1 MTESIELV
9 KLRGCK
15 TEEEQLCKIGE
26 EFGEV
31 IEAFREYKRTG
42 CSEHFKEELIDLMQV
57 SFTMLN
63 KIGYTAEDNIKHLR
77 KMEVYKVTKNY

>member
-1 MTESIELV
+1 MTKSVELAIL
-9 KLRGCK
+9 KGCK
-15 TEEEQLCKIGE
+15 TDAEQLCKIGE
-26 EFGEV
+26 EFEEV
-31 IEAFREYKRTG
+31 IEAYREYKRTG

-63 KIGYTAEDNIKHLR
+63 KVGYTAEDNVKHLR

>member
-1 MTESIELV
+1 MTEKLELV
-9 KLRGCK
+9 KLKGCK
-15 TEEEQLCKIGE
+15 TEAEQLCKIGE

-42 CSEHFKEELIDLMQV
+42 NPDHFKEELIDLMQV

-63 KIGYTAEDNIKHLR
+63 KVGYTAEDNIKHLR

>member
-9 KLRGCK
+9 KLKGCK
-15 TEEEQLCKIGE
+15 TEAEQLCKIGE

-31 IEAFREYKRTG
+31 IEAYREYKRTG
-42 CSEHFKEELIDLMQV
+42 CDKHFKEELMDLMQV
-57 SFTMLN
+57 SFTMLH
-63 KIGYTAEDNIKHLR
+63 KVGYTAEDNIKHLR

>member
-9 KLRGCK
+9 KLKGCK
-15 TEEEQLCKIGE
+15 TEAEQLCKIGE

-31 IEAFREYKRTG
+31 IEAYREYEKTG
-42 CSEHFKEELIDLMQV
+42 NSEHFKEELMDLMQV
-57 SFTMLN
+57 SFTMLH
-63 KIGYTAEDNIKHLR
+63 KVGYTAEDNIKHLR